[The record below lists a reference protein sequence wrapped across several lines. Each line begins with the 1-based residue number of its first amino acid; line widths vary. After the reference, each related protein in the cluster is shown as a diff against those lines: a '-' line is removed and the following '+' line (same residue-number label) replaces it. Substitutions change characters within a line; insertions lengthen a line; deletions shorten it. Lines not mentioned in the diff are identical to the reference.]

1 MVSWFLLPIT
11 WCINHAGSPLRKDG
25 VSYLL
30 ARVRSLF
37 RNDFVSI
44 SLEKD
49 LTIPSS
55 PSEERS
61 EWWGCFVF
69 LRLLLSLLIVFVFL
83 LLVSWTL
90 DIVVSFLFYH
100 ISFSRERF
108 LNLLLS
114 AFSYYYER
122 VIGFLLLCLTM
133 QDLVFSKDLSS
144 VILSLN
150 LLWTE
155 DVLNDTI
162 LVDDESSAE
171 CTHVSA
177 TIHLFFTINTECL
190 NEL

>member
-11 WCINHAGSPLRKDG
+11 WCINHDGSPLRKDE

-37 RNDFVSI
+37 RNDFVSL

-83 LLVSWTL
+83 LLASWTL

-108 LNLLLS
+108 LILLLS
-114 AFSYYYER
+114 SFSYYYER
-122 VIGFLLLCLTM
+122 VIDFLLLCLPL

-155 DVLNDTI
+155 DALNDTI
-162 LVDDESSAE
+162 FVDDESSAE
-171 CTHVSA
+171 CTHVGA
-177 TIHLFFTINTECL
+177 AIHLLFTINTECL

>member
-11 WCINHAGSPLRKDG
+11 WCINHDGSPLRKDE

-83 LLVSWTL
+83 LLASWAL

-108 LNLLLS
+108 LILLLS

-122 VIGFLLLCLTM
+122 VIDFLLLCLPL

-155 DVLNDTI
+155 DALNDTI

-171 CTHVSA
+171 CTHVGA
-177 TIHLFFTINTECL
+177 TIHLLFTINTECL

>member
-11 WCINHAGSPLRKDG
+11 WCINHDGSPLRKEE

-44 SLEKD
+44 SLQKN
-49 LTIPSS
+49 LTIPPS
-55 PSEERS
+55 PSEEGS
-61 EWWGCFVF
+61 EWWGCFLF

-83 LLVSWTL
+83 LLVSWAL

-108 LNLLLS
+108 LILLLS

-122 VIGFLLLCLTM
+122 VIDFLLLCLPL

-144 VILSLN
+144 VILGLN

-155 DVLNDTI
+155 DALNDTI
-162 LVDDESSAE
+162 LVDDEGSAE
-171 CTHVSA
+171 CTHVGA
-177 TIHLFFTINTECL
+177 AIHLLFTINTECL

>member
-11 WCINHAGSPLRKDG
+11 WCINHDGSPLRKDE

-83 LLVSWTL
+83 LLVSWAL

-108 LNLLLS
+108 LILLLS

-122 VIGFLLLCLTM
+122 VIDFLLLCLPL

-155 DVLNDTI
+155 DALNDTI

-171 CTHVSA
+171 CTHVGA
-177 TIHLFFTINTECL
+177 TIHLLFTINTECL
-190 NEL
+190 NEF

>member
-11 WCINHAGSPLRKDG
+11 WCINHEGSPLRKDE

-44 SLEKD
+44 SLQKD

-55 PSEERS
+55 PSEEGS
-61 EWWGCFVF
+61 EWWGYFLF

-83 LLVSWTL
+83 LLVSWAL

-108 LNLLLS
+108 LILLLS

-122 VIGFLLLCLTM
+122 VIDFLLLCLPL

-144 VILSLN
+144 MILSLN

-155 DVLNDTI
+155 DALNDTI
-162 LVDDESSAE
+162 FVDDESSAE
-171 CTHVSA
+171 CTHVGA
-177 TIHLFFTINTECL
+177 AIHLLFTINTECL

>member
-11 WCINHAGSPLRKDG
+11 WCINLDGSPLRKDE

-37 RNDFVSI
+37 RHDFVSI

-83 LLVSWTL
+83 LLASWTL
-90 DIVVSFLFYH
+90 DIVISFLFYH

-108 LNLLLS
+108 FDSFIIGVLLLLWACYRLS
-114 AFSYYYER
+114 
-122 VIGFLLLCLTM
+122 VTM
-133 QDLVFSKDLSS
+133 PY
-144 VILSLN
+144 IARLSLQQGF
-150 LLWTE
+150 E
-155 DVLNDTI
+155 QRDP
-162 LVDDESSAE
+162 
-171 CTHVSA
+171 
-177 TIHLFFTINTECL
+177 
-190 NEL
+190 

>member
-11 WCINHAGSPLRKDG
+11 WCINHDGSPLRKDE

-83 LLVSWTL
+83 LLVSWAL

-108 LNLLLS
+108 LILLLS

-122 VIGFLLLCLTM
+122 VIDFLLLCLPL
-133 QDLVFSKDLSS
+133 QDLVFCKDLSS

-155 DVLNDTI
+155 DALNDTI
-162 LVDDESSAE
+162 FVDDESSAE
-171 CTHVSA
+171 CTHVGA
-177 TIHLFFTINTECL
+177 AIHLLFTINTECL

>member
-11 WCINHAGSPLRKDG
+11 WCINHDGSPLRKDE

-55 PSEERS
+55 PSEEWS

-108 LNLLLS
+108 LILLLS

-122 VIGFLLLCLTM
+122 VIDFLLLCLTM

-155 DVLNDTI
+155 YALNDTI
-162 LVDDESSAE
+162 FVDDESSAE
-171 CTHVSA
+171 CTHVGA
-177 TIHLFFTINTECL
+177 AIHLLFTINTECL